1 MRIINYELGSLLEKE
16 IADSVSAIGFFDGLH
31 EGHKQLIK
39 RAISEA
45 KAKGIKSSM
54 ITFSPSPASVITGNK
69 EELLTTVNERV
80 KIAES
85 LGVDQFIILKFTR
98 ELSSLTPDEFHQEAI
113 GKLKIKHLV
122 CGEDF
127 RYGTKGSGSVETLKN
142 VEGLD
147 LSVINDYKAN
157 NKRISSTLIKESL
170 KSSKV
175 EDANE
180 LLGYPYFI
188 DGFVKHGRKKGRTIG
203 FPTINLDYPEN
214 KILLSDGIYIGITTI
229 DNKNYVSTINV
240 GHNPTINTVTKKS
253 IESFVHDFKSNVYDK
268 KVRFSFIVK
277 VREELKFD
285 NVQELIDQMHKDIE
299 ISELFFN
306 EDNRRR
312 YNIEAV

>member
-1 MRIINYELGSLLEKE
+1 MRIINYEINSLLEKE
-16 IADSVSAIGFFDGLH
+16 IEASVSAIGFFDGLH

-45 KAKGIKSSM
+45 KEKGLKSSM
-54 ITFSPSPASVITGNK
+54 ITFSPSPASVISGSK
-69 EELLTTVNERV
+69 EELLTTVNERM

-85 LGVDQFIILKFTR
+85 LGVDQFIILKFSK
-98 ELSSLTPDEFHQEAI
+98 EFSSLTPDEFHKEI
-113 GKLKIKHLV
+113 IDKLKIKHLV

-127 RYGTKGSGSVETLKN
+127 RYGTKGSGSVETLKT

-147 LSVINDYKAN
+147 LSVISDYKAN
-157 NKRISSTLIKESL
+157 NKRISSTLIKEAL
-170 KSSKV
+170 RSSKV

-253 IESFVHDFKSNVYDK
+253 IESFVHDFNSDVYDK
-268 KVRFSFIVK
+268 KVRFSFIIK

>member
-98 ELSSLTPDEFHQEAI
+98 ELSSLTPDEFHQEVI

>member
-98 ELSSLTPDEFHQEAI
+98 ELSSLTPDEFHQEVI

-203 FPTINLDYPEN
+203 FPTINLDYAEN

-253 IESFVHDFKSNVYDK
+253 IESFVHDFNSNVYDK